1 MAFLTRSRL
10 FGILLLA
17 ASLPLDPGVGRAIAA
32 SGSAPPAGDQARQPD
47 AIVERLRRIA
57 AAIQAQNYAAADG
70 TEAAGDSSLARAFIN
85 GPRVGWGNGGFRNG
99 GFHNG
104 GFRNGGFYNGG
115 FRNGGFRNGG
125 WPNVGWRNYW

>member
-1 MAFLTRSRL
+1 MAFFTRSRL
-10 FGILLLA
+10 FGLLLLV

-32 SGSAPPAGDQARQPD
+32 SSSAQPAVSGPSRPAD
-47 AIVERLRRIA
+47 AMEERLRRIA
-57 AAIQAQNYAAADG
+57 AAIREHDDAAAGANEAGADG
-70 TEAAGDSSLARAFIN
+70 RLAAVFVN
-85 GPRVGWGNGGFRNG
+85 GPRVGFRNG

-125 WPNVGWRNYW
+125 WPNVGWRNFW